1 MNRTIGYLP
10 QIPENIPWANF
21 IVSLLIV
28 YFILYIFFRKNILNF
43 TNKTIPKTINTIPI
57 EIEHTSTMDNFS
69 FLLEIKNFFDNMT
82 LKMLE
87 YQKKNHFS
95 KNLNK
100 KYI

>member
-1 MNRTIGYLP
+1 MNRFIVYLP
-10 QIPENIPWANF
+10 QLPESIPWANL

-43 TNKTIPKTINTIPI
+43 TNKTIPKAIITIPVKI
-57 EIEHTSTMDNFS
+57 EPSSSNDNLY

-87 YQKKNHFS
+87 YQKKKHFS
-95 KNLNK
+95 KKLNK
-100 KYI
+100 

>member
-1 MNRTIGYLP
+1 MNRFVHSLP
-10 QIPENIPWANF
+10 IIPENIPWANL

-28 YFILYIFFRKNILNF
+28 YFILFIFFRKNILNF
-43 TNKTIPKTINTIPI
+43 TNKTIPKAIIAIPVKI
-57 EIEHTSTMDNFS
+57 EPTPSNDHLYI
-69 FLLEIKNFFDNMT
+69 LLEIKNFFDNMT

-100 KYI
+100 

>member
-1 MNRTIGYLP
+1 MNRFIVYLP
-10 QIPENIPWANF
+10 QIPENIQWANL

-28 YFILYIFFRKNILNF
+28 YFILFILFRKNILNF
-43 TNKTIPKTINTIPI
+43 TNKTIPKAITTIPVKI
-57 EIEHTSTMDNFS
+57 EPSSSNDHMYI
-69 FLLEIKNFFDNMT
+69 LLAIKNFFDNMT

-100 KYI
+100 